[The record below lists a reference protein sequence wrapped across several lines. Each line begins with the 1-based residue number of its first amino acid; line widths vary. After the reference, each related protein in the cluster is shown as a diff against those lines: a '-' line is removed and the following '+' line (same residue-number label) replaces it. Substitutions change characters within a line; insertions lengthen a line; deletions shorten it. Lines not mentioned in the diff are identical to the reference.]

1 MNVMSLKI
9 AFKEFE
15 NQFNKHWTQYVQL
28 HRDLDEY
35 RGQAITPKN
44 VDDIN
49 KIVSDMQD
57 EFAELWMSFQFVK
70 ERYAHVTSALDEHK
84 KFMDM
89 MKETG
94 AQPEDEAE
102 NTGDA

>member
-1 MNVMSLKI
+1 MFSYIETWMNIEDKR
-9 AFKEFE
+9 
-15 NQFNKHWTQYVQL
+15 L
-28 HRDLDEY
+28 H
-35 RGQAITPKN
+35 PKN

-94 AQPEDEAE
+94 AQPEDEVE
-102 NTGDA
+102 TTGDA